1 MTGDRGVLL
10 VPQKD
15 LDQAKG
21 RMLLPPQ
28 RRRELA
34 VDMLRQT
41 LAAAAGVQFAAV
53 VVVLDNLADAEEIA
67 DLDVIP
73 YWSGRPG
80 LNESLTAA
88 ERMVRSKWGDVPLTV
103 MPSDLPLAT
112 AELLEQAL
120 SVAERYERA
129 FLPDIC
135 TGGTTMLFAGPEAP
149 LRPAYGPHS
158 AHAHEKQGAR
168 RLINRGLDLLRHDV
182 DDLADLLVAHL
193 RFEERQR
200 WEQTG

>member
-15 LDQAKG
+15 LDLAKS

-28 RRRELA
+28 DRRKLA

-41 LAAAAGVQFAAV
+41 LAAASGVNFAAV

-67 DLDVIP
+67 DLDVLP
-73 YWSGRPG
+73 HWSGRAG

-88 ERMVRSKWGDVPLTV
+88 ERMVRTKWGGAALTV

-112 AELLEQAL
+112 PELLEQAL
-120 SVAERYERA
+120 GVAERYERA

-135 TGGTTMLFAGPEAP
+135 TGGTTMLFAGPGAA

-158 AHAHEKQGAR
+158 AHVHEKQGAR
-168 RLINRGLDLLRHDV
+168 RLVTRGLDLLRHDV
-182 DDLADLLVAHL
+182 DDLAQLLVAHL

-200 WEQTG
+200 WEEAG